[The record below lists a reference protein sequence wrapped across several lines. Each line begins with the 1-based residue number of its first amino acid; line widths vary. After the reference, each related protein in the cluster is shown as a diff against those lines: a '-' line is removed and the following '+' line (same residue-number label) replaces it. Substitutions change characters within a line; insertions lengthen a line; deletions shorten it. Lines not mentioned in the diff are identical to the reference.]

1 MGYFTNLL
9 NAAFGRPAA
18 STSYDL
24 TNMSAEQV
32 REFIRVGG
40 SMDTQS
46 GVSITETSAMRV
58 AAAWR
63 CVNIISG
70 TVGTL
75 PLDLI
80 RRVSEDV
87 RKPAVGHPLR
97 SVLTV
102 KPNQWQ
108 TPSEFRRLMQAHL
121 LLRGNAYA
129 LKVKIGRR
137 VVALVPIHPDK
148 VLVDQRDDMTME
160 YRVTLKGGIQRI
172 YTGGDIFH
180 LRGMSLDGV
189 RGMSVLSHM
198 RESLGLALTAET
210 AGAKLMKNGQFVGG
224 TLNHPE
230 KLSPEAY
237 ERLKTSVAERYSG
250 ADNAGKL
257 MILEEG
263 MSHAATSLSAT
274 DMQFLEQ
281 RDFQRYDIAMFFGVP
296 PHMLGATEKQTSWGS
311 GIEQQGIGFVTYTL
325 NDWIKT
331 WEEAIKRDLI
341 DASEWEGLDARFY
354 TQGLMRGD
362 VKSRTAY
369 YVAARQWG
377 WLSPDEIR
385 RLEDMNPRPDGRGNE
400 FADPPN
406 TAGASEI
413 GHNGGPPLEEGDGDE
428 PAQSARNQGL

>member
-9 NAAFGRPAA
+9 KAAMGRPSA
-18 STSYDL
+18 SATFDL
-24 TNMSAEQV
+24 TNMSPEQV
-32 REFIRVGG
+32 REFLRIGG
-40 SMDTQS
+40 SMETQS
-46 GVSITETSAMRV
+46 GVSINETSAMRV

-80 RRVSEDV
+80 RRVSEKE
-87 RKPAVGHPLR
+87 RQPAKGHPLR
-97 SVLTV
+97 RVLTV

-129 LKVKIGRR
+129 LKVKVGRD

-148 VLVDQRDDMTME
+148 VLAEQLDDMTME
-160 YRVTLKGGIQRI
+160 YRVTLKGGRQMV
-172 YTGGDIFH
+172 YTGKEIFH
-180 LRGMSLDGV
+180 LRGMSLDGAK
-189 RGMSVLSHM
+189 GMSVLSHM

-224 TLNHPE
+224 TLSHPNL
-230 KLSPEAY
+230 LSPDAHG
-237 ERLKTSVAERYSG
+237 RLKESVADRHGGS
-250 ADNAGKL
+250 DNAGKL
-257 MILEEG
+257 LILEEG
-263 MSHAATSLSAT
+263 MKFESMSMSAT

-325 NDWIKT
+325 NDWLKT

-341 DASEWEGLDARFY
+341 DEREWETLDARFF

-362 VKSRTAY
+362 VKARTAF
-369 YVAARQWG
+369 YVAMLQWG
-377 WLSPDEIR
+377 VFNPNKVLQ
-385 RLEDMNPRPDGRGNE
+385 LEDENPREGGDIYY
-400 FADPPN
+400 DPPN
-406 TAGASEI
+406 TAG
-413 GHNGGPPLEEGDGDE
+413 GQKPVEGEGDE
-428 PAQSARNQGL
+428 PEEPAKAAGV